1 MAGKK
6 EVALQDTRFETDYF
20 AKRGDQLTEEQLDI
34 QASPAVSL
42 LIEAAAGAAKTT
54 TLCLRIC
61 QALAEGARPER
72 LLVLTF
78 TRTACAA
85 LRRTLRLLGGTRMPH
100 GAVRI
105 ETFDSYAAAVLR
117 VLERTP
123 DSRGPRELNSP
134 EEAKAHVWAA
144 VNAVAEQAGERHPDE
159 LRLPTYGNDSFV
171 GEFLERTQRLKG
183 TLALSLN
190 PPEGGDTPD
199 HAWESLG
206 IDYTLLRVLRQYE
219 ARRRDNGR
227 GEAVFRMPFD
237 ATHDLACLLLPDS
250 GYDPQEMPLGTFDA
264 VFVDE
269 MHDCNEAMFTV
280 LRALLRRQSV
290 RFCAVGDRHQ
300 VIHQHHGA
308 DARFMGPELDALLG
322 RRITRLPLTL
332 TFRYG
337 ATLAGW
343 MSRLAGKRIE
353 SFPRLRTEVRVV
365 PCGDAAAQ
373 EQACVKALKGWRL
386 DNCAILLREDFQ
398 SVLLENALHAHQVP
412 YQCEGFASY
421 LRRPEV
427 LFVRTV
433 FAVASGR
440 LDTMGGPDTRALVP
454 DALFELTR
462 AQVIDT
468 ATDPDHGS
476 AEEFL
481 REARRHAS
489 ASEAVVQNIFMEHV
503 RAKAPA
509 SVRRRLDLALR
520 VVQDSR
526 DGCSFDAFLE
536 ALDMRRFAFD
546 VYVSA
551 RRRQAVLAHM
561 AGLRAAA
568 RHYPTILDFFR
579 SLQAL
584 DEANDLRLAN
594 RAAGKVYSNKAH
606 IPSVTIARAAHVKG
620 LEYEHVLLPYLEEG
634 VFPARDAPLADESN
648 LFYVAATRARQL
660 LTVMPDAARP
670 SRFVPS
676 AMLAKPARG

>member
-1 MAGKK
+1 M
-6 EVALQDTRFETDYF
+6 QDTRFETEF
-20 AKRGDQLTEEQLDI
+20 FGKRGDRLTDEQLGI

-61 QALAEGARPER
+61 QALADGARPER

-78 TRTACAA
+78 TRTACTA
-85 LRRTLRLLGGTRMPH
+85 LRRTLRLLGGTRVPH

-117 VLERTP
+117 TLERTP
-123 DSRGPRELNSP
+123 DSPGPRELSAP
-134 EEAKAHVWAA
+134 EEAKAYVWAA
-144 VNAVAEQAGERHPDE
+144 VNAAAEQPGERHPDA
-159 LRLPTYGNDSFV
+159 LRLPTYGNDSYV
-171 GEFLERTQRLKG
+171 GEFLARTERLKG

-190 PPEGGDTPD
+190 PPEAGDTPD
-199 HAWESLG
+199 YAWESLG
-206 IDYTLLRVLRQYE
+206 IDYTLLRVLRHYE

-250 GYDPQEMPLGTFDA
+250 GYDVQEMPLGTFDA

-280 LRALLRRQSV
+280 LRALLRRPSV

-300 VIHQHHGA
+300 VIHQHYGA
-308 DARFMGPELDALLG
+308 DARFMGRELDALLD

-337 ATLAGW
+337 ATLAAW

-353 SFPRLRTEVRVV
+353 SAPRLRTEVHVE
-365 PCGDAAAQ
+365 PCDGAASQ

-386 DNCAILLREDFQ
+386 DDCAILLREDFQ
-398 SVLLENALHAHQVP
+398 SVLLENALHAHQIP

-462 AQVIDT
+462 AQVIDA

-476 AEEFL
+476 AEAFL

-489 ASEAVVQNIFMEHV
+489 ASEAVVQRIFMDHV

-509 SVRRRLDLALR
+509 SVRRRLDLALQ
-520 VVQDSR
+520 VVQDSQDR
-526 DGCSFDAFLE
+526 CSFDAFLE
-536 ALDMRRFAFD
+536 ALDMHRFALD

-561 AGLRAAA
+561 EGLRAAA

-584 DEANDLRLAN
+584 DEAHDLRLAN
-594 RAAGKVYSNKAH
+594 RAAGKVFSNKAH
-606 IPSVTIARAAHVKG
+606 IPSVTLARAAHVKG

-634 VFPARDAPLADESN
+634 VFPARDAPLADEAN
-648 LFYVAATRARQL
+648 LFYVAATRARQR
-660 LTVMPDAARP
+660 LTVMPDASRP
-670 SRFVPS
+670 SRFVP
-676 AMLAKPARG
+676 AARLAKPASG